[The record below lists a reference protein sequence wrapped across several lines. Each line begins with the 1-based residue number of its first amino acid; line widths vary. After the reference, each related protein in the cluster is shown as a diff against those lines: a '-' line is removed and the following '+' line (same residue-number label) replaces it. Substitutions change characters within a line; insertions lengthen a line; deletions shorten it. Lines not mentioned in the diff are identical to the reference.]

1 MEACL
6 DHGSGIIIIT
16 ACGIERP
23 ESTMSSSTLSNIEE
37 SEPFGL
43 TMGGIF
49 LMSSPNTGD
58 WNSASRARIQLML
71 PRSVLISPLCAMQ
84 RYGCARSQLGKVLVE
99 KRECT
104 SAMAVSISGFCRSRK
119 YWSSWLVVS
128 MPL

>member
-1 MEACL
+1 M
-6 DHGSGIIIIT
+6 T

-43 TMGGIF
+43 MMGVIF

-58 WNSASRARIQLML
+58 WNSASRARIQLMF

-84 RYGCARSQLGKVLVE
+84 RYGCARSQLGNVLVL

-104 SAMAVSISGFCRSRK
+104 SAMADSISGFCRSTK
-119 YWSSWLVVS
+119 YWSSCIVVS

>member
-6 DHGSGIIIIT
+6 DHGSGIIIMT

-37 SEPFGL
+37 SEPFGF

-49 LMSSPNTGD
+49 LVASPNSGD

-84 RYGCARSQLGKVLVE
+84 RYGWARSQLGKVFVE

-104 SAMAVSISGFCRSRK
+104 SATAD
-119 YWSSWLVVS
+119 S
-128 MPL
+128 MT

>member
-1 MEACL
+1 M

-37 SEPFGL
+37 SEPFGF

-84 RYGCARSQLGKVLVE
+84 RYGCARSQLGNVFVL

-104 SAMAVSISGFCRSRK
+104 SAIAVSISGFCRSRK
-119 YWSSWLVVS
+119 YWSSCIVVS

>member
-1 MEACL
+1 M
-6 DHGSGIIIIT
+6 T

-43 TMGGIF
+43 MMGVIF

-104 SAMAVSISGFCRSRK
+104 SAMADLHQRVLQVEEI
-119 YWSSWLVVS
+119 LVELHRGQHALVDQR
-128 MPL
+128 LVRQR